1 MEDSRMS
8 FKMILLFMCCI
19 VLVMFPSLLI
29 GQNIDGVVEDNE
41 YVNEVTFDGGLY
53 ELSWNIDGSLVY
65 IAMSARTTGWVA
77 IGFDP
82 ITLMENADMVFGW
95 VDESGTAFTLDTFAT
110 GPYGP
115 HPPDEELGGMQ
126 DIVQFAGIE
135 RDGITTIEF
144 SRNIET
150 GDEYDKPLEVNE
162 GVTVIWAYSDSD
174 EYTVSHE
181 KSGYGWMGPGEGKV
195 RQQGLGL
202 LLVFHNVALSV
213 AFFVMIFAMIIAR
226 YMKKR
231 RWWMRVHRLLEIT
244 GVILSVAGIIAVE
257 YIVFSISGD
266 HFRIMHSYIGFV
278 AILLLILAPIFG
290 QLILKG
296 KKERKRFFR
305 VFHRWLGRIALLTTL
320 AAIIYGLIQIQI
332 L

>member
-1 MEDSRMS
+1 MS
-8 FKMILLFMCCI
+8 LRTILLVICCI
-19 VLVMFPSLLI
+19 VLLLIPSLLM
-29 GQNIDGVVEDNE
+29 GQSIDGVVEDNE

-53 ELSWNIDGSLVY
+53 ELFWSIDESLVY

-77 IGFDP
+77 VGFDP
-82 ITLMENADMVFGW
+82 ITLMENADIVFGW
-95 VDESGTAFTLDTFAT
+95 VDGSGTAFTLDTFAT

-144 SRNIET
+144 TRSIET
-150 GDEYDKPLEVNE
+150 GDVYDKPIQVDE
-162 GVTVIWAYSDSD
+162 GVTIIWSYSESD
-174 EYTVSHE
+174 EYTVSHV
-181 KSGYGWMGPGEGKV
+181 KSGYGWMGPGGGKV

-202 LLVFHNVALSV
+202 LLVFHNVALTV

-244 GVILSVAGIIAVE
+244 GVVLCVAGIIAVE
-257 YIVFSISGD
+257 YILFSILGN
-266 HFRIMHSYIGFV
+266 HFRIIHSYIGFV
-278 AILLLILAPIFG
+278 AILLLILAPIVG